1 MSNNNWTEIKAI
13 LDQLLEMPTSER
25 IDALA
30 AMQLDD
36 EARREVESLL
46 GVETDAERFLSA
58 KAIDLS
64 KDLIEDD
71 VAGQQ
76 IGPYRVIR
84 ELGYGGMGAVYF
96 AERTDGKFEQRVALK
111 MLKREL
117 NTETLRRRFQ
127 HEREILA
134 SLEHPHIARLLDAGT
149 TDDKVPYIAMEY
161 VDGQPIDEYCYQHSL
176 DLNARL
182 ELFRTVCATVN
193 FAHQNLVV
201 HRDLKPSNILVTED
215 GDTKLLDFGIAKL
228 LSADADS
235 TSTVTKLGVM
245 TPSYASPEQ
254 LRNESVTTA
263 TDVYSLGIILYELLS
278 GHRPFESKE
287 RDIKEIYQAVV
298 EVDPPLASE
307 IWREETASRR
317 GDTKGSKRS
326 GEITK
331 SNVNA
336 ALIRGDLDNII
347 LKALK
352 KEPERRYSS
361 AENLAADIKRHLDGL
376 PVTARPDTFAYRAE
390 KFVKRNRFSVV
401 AGSLIALVL
410 VGGISATLWQARVAA
425 AERSRAEKRF
435 NDVRALANSFLFEFN
450 PKIENLPGS
459 MPARQLLVTRA
470 LEYLDNL
477 SQETGDDLGL
487 KSELAKAY
495 EKVGEVQGNPDM
507 PNIGDVKGALIS
519 YEKALVIRREQLA
532 ASPNNSDVMSDLAN
546 NLEVTANIN
555 LNGGAYEKSG
565 AELSEAVALREKIVE
580 QKPTDVTSRAL
591 LAKVLRTR
599 GFVPFYEGEVDK
611 ASALYDRSLALV
623 EQLEKEA
630 PDDALVGYLH
640 ANLYIDI
647 GDSFGYKEDL
657 KTGSEKIQ
665 QGLEM
670 FERLVRK
677 HPHDVKIRR
686 SLQIAHLKRAGYYRE
701 TDNMAA
707 SLKAYDTSLAM
718 AEESVK
724 NNPGSFQAK
733 RDVVLVAKQRAVTL
747 RAAKQY
753 ADSLKSFERAIEIS
767 QQLKKED
774 PTNTLI
780 SYDIGGTYYDMSQ
793 THFDAGDSAKTLET
807 LKLAQQFCGEVLA
820 KLPAHTQS
828 NKVIARAHNLAGK
841 THLKLAAKDA
851 ALSSF
856 KASQAIYIKL
866 KEENKFAGNDA
877 KTNAENEAEIAK
889 LSEK

>member
-1 MSNNNWTEIKAI
+1 MTNNNWTEIKAI
-13 LDQLLEMPTSER
+13 LEQLLEIPASER
-25 IDALA
+25 VGALDAMSLTPDVRA
-30 AMQLDD
+30 
-36 EARREVESLL
+36 EVESLMS
-46 GVETDAERFLSA
+46 VETDSEAFLSTP
-58 KAIDLS
+58 AIEFS
-64 KDLIEDD
+64 KDMIDD
-71 VAGQQ
+71 GVAGQE
-76 IGPYRVIR
+76 IGPYRIIR
-84 ELGYGGMGAVYF
+84 ELGYGGMGAVYL
-96 AERTDGKFEQRVALK
+96 AERIDGKFSQRVALK

-134 SLEHPHIARLLDAGT
+134 SLEHTHIARLLDAGT

-161 VDGQPIDEYCYQHSL
+161 VDGQPIDEYCDQHSL

-201 HRDLKPSNILVTED
+201 HRDLKPSNILVTDD

-228 LSADADS
+228 LSSDADS

-263 TDVYSLGIILYELLS
+263 TDVYSLGVILYELLS
-278 GHRPFESKE
+278 GHRPFEAKE
-287 RDIKEIYQAVV
+287 GDIKEIYQAVA

-307 IWREETASRR
+307 VWREETANGANSTN
-317 GDTKGSKRS
+317 GKRS
-326 GEITK
+326 GQTTR

-376 PVTARPDTFAYRAE
+376 PVTARPDTFSYRAE
-390 KFVKRNRFSVV
+390 KFVKRNKFSVV

-410 VGGISATLWQARVAA
+410 IGGISATLWQSRVAA

-477 SQETGDDLGL
+477 SQETGNDLQL

-507 PNIGDVKGALIS
+507 PNIGDVKGALLS

-565 AELSEAVALREKIVE
+565 AELAEAVALREKIVE
-580 QKPTDVTSRAL
+580 QKPTDITPRAL
-591 LAKVLRTR
+591 LAKVLRTS

-611 ASALYDRSLALV
+611 ASAFFDRSLALV

-670 FERLVRK
+670 FERLVQK
-677 HPHDVKIRR
+677 HPNDVKIRR

-707 SLKAYDTSLAM
+707 SLKSYDTSLAM

-747 RAAKQY
+747 RAAKRY
-753 ADSLKSFERAIEIS
+753 ADSL
-767 QQLKKED
+767 
-774 PTNTLI
+774 
-780 SYDIGGTYYDMSQ
+780 
-793 THFDAGDSAKTLET
+793 
-807 LKLAQQFCGEVLA
+807 
-820 KLPAHTQS
+820 
-828 NKVIARAHNLAGK
+828 
-841 THLKLAAKDA
+841 
-851 ALSSF
+851 
-856 KASQAIYIKL
+856 
-866 KEENKFAGNDA
+866 
-877 KTNAENEAEIAK
+877 
-889 LSEK
+889 